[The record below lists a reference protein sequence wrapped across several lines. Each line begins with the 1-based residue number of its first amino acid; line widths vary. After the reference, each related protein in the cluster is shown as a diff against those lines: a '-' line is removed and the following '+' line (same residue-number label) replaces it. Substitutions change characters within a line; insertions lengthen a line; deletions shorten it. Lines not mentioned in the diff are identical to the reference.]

1 MVRFS
6 FPCCLTHFSLPQAS
20 RPLVSVHNDKGKVVS
35 QVRLPHVF
43 TSPIRPDV
51 VHEIHTNMA
60 KNKRQPYA
68 VSRFAGEQ
76 TSAESWGTGRAVARI
91 PRVPGGGTH
100 RAGQGAF
107 GNMCRGGRMFAPTK
121 VWRRWHRKV
130 NVSQKRFAVCSALAA
145 SALPALVLAR
155 GHRVENVPEIP
166 LVVSNDSVTELVK
179 TKQAVAL
186 LKGLSA
192 YEDVEKV
199 KDSKAI
205 RRGKGKMRNRR
216 RVQRRGP
223 LVIYAKKSPLLKALR
238 YVFISPFLVRV
249 LYLHNYYYSNLPGV
263 EALHVDRLDLLKL
276 APGGHL
282 GRFIIWLQDAFVR
295 LDPLFGSYHSKSQ
308 LKQGFSLP
316 RPLMANPDLGRVIN
330 SDEIQTSVR
339 PVIRQPVF
347 HVRKKNPLKNLG
359 FLVKLNPYAK
369 TQRRRQLLVEKSRAT
384 KKDQILKKRR
394 AEAKHRDAIK
404 KKRKALYA
412 AMLSNPCL
420 YEVEREEKKE
430 NAQPVAAVVEKEEAG
445 EEEGD
450 Y

>member
-1 MVRFS
+1 
-6 FPCCLTHFSLPQAS
+6 
-20 RPLVSVHNDKGKVVS
+20 VHNNKGKVVG
-35 QVRLPHVF
+35 QVRLPNVF

-51 VHEIHTNMA
+51 VHDIHTSMA

-121 VWRRWHRKV
+121 VWRRWHRKI
-130 NVSQKRFAVCSALAA
+130 NVSQKRYAVCSALAA

-155 GHRVENVPEIP
+155 GHRIEAVPEIP
-166 LVVSNDSVTELVK
+166 LVVSNDSVADITK
-179 TKQAVAL
+179 TKQAVSL
-186 LKGLSA
+186 LKGIHA
-192 YEDVEKV
+192 YKDVEKV
-199 KDSKAI
+199 KDSRAI

-223 LVIYAKKSPLLKALR
+223 LVIYAKKGPLLKALR
-238 YVFISPFLVRV
+238 
-249 LYLHNYYYSNLPGV
+249 NLPGV
-263 EALHVDRLDLLKL
+263 ETLHVDRLDLLKL

-295 LDPLFGSYHSKSQ
+295 LDPLFGSYKSPSS
-308 LKQGFSLP
+308 LKQGFTLP
-316 RPLMANPDLGRVIN
+316 RPLLTNPDLGRVIN
-330 SDEIQTSVR
+330 SDEIQTTVR
-339 PVIRQPVF
+339 PIIRQPVF

-359 FLVKLNPYAK
+359 FLIKLNPYAK
-369 TQRRRQLLVEKSRAT
+369 TQRRRQILVERARAK
-384 KKDQILKKRR
+384 KKDQILAKKRTQAR
-394 AEAKHRDAIK
+394 HRDTIK
-404 KKRKALYA
+404 KSRKPLYA
-412 AMLSNPCL
+412 AMLANPCI
-420 YEVEREEKKE
+420 YEVPKKQE
-430 NAQPVAAVVEKEEAG
+430 DDKHKSKEEPAAADPAPATEDAG

-450 Y
+450 D